1 MQAWSWLQPAW
12 GKTWEQRKDCFL
24 EQLVGPMGFF
34 KNYLIIAFKIF
45 KIYLFAYLFIYLVS
59 YLLFIILV

>member
-1 MQAWSWLQPAW
+1 MQAWRWLQPAW
-12 GKTWEQRKDCFL
+12 GKTQEQYKDCFL

-34 KNYLIIAFKIF
+34 KNYLVIAF
-45 KIYLFAYLFIYLVS
+45 KIYLFAYLFIYLFS